1 MRGRLSLALLLGLL
15 VLVGLFMLLKPEP
28 PAPAAVPAAAPA
40 VAAPQAPLPPAAPR
54 RYEWQLQDGHLS
66 AGPALLAVTQGEQVQ
81 LSVTADRAGEL
92 HLHGYDLQAN
102 LQPGVAVVLDFVAD
116 RSGRFELELHG
127 AHHEALGALEV
138 QPRP

>member
-28 PAPAAVPAAAPA
+28 PAPVAAPAAAPA
-40 VAAPQAPLPPAAPR
+40 VAAAQAPPPPAPR
-54 RYEWQLQDGHLS
+54 RYDWQLLGGRLA
-66 AGPALLAVTQGEQVQ
+66 AGQSVLAVTQGEQVQ

-92 HLHGYDLQAN
+92 HLHGYDLQAK
-102 LQPGVAVVLDFVAD
+102 LQPGVAVVLNFVAD